1 MLLKIE
7 DLFDERHLAR
17 VKCAV
22 QARAT
27 VAIVIVCTAHAQY
40 SHTHNAASL
49 LSRLQPPVLVR
60 TCQEPEARE
69 EAAATAT
76 AKTTS
81 VLLLRKYNADAE
93 RSS

>member
-7 DLFDERHLAR
+7 DLFHERHLAR

-22 QARAT
+22 QASAT

-40 SHTHNAASL
+40 SHAHNASL

-69 EAAATAT
+69 AAAAKTA
-76 AKTTS
+76 ARKTTS
-81 VLLLRKYNADAE
+81 VLLLRKFNADAE
-93 RSS
+93 RSC